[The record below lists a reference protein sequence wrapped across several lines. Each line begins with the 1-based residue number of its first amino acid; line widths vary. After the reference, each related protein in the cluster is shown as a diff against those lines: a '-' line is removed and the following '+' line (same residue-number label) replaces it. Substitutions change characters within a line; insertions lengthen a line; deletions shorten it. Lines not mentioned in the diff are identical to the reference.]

1 MFAIRERHNLM
12 EEINPVVYV
21 VDDSED
27 NVTVYSWMLST
38 AGYDIRTFHSGVEF
52 LKETELSPVGCV
64 LLDNQMPEVSG
75 LQVQSTLLERGINL
89 PVVFMSGASSYSD
102 VVEATR
108 KGAHGFLEKPF
119 HKAELLQL
127 VNAAVEHSRTHQGS
141 EAETGVDQNQP
152 KLSELLTRREYEVCK
167 LIVGGSTNRN
177 IADTLGISVST
188 VEFHR
193 ANLMDKLQAKN
204 IAELIQI
211 ALKLDR

>member
-1 MFAIRERHNLM
+1 M
-12 EEINPVVYV
+12 EDIDPVVYV

-38 AGYDIRTFHSGVEF
+38 AGYETKTYLSGVDF
-52 LKETELSPVGCV
+52 LNETDLSPVGCV

-75 LQVQSTLLERGINL
+75 LSVQRTLLDRGINL

-119 HKAELLQL
+119 HKAELLQQ
-127 VNAAVEHSRTHQGS
+127 VNAAIESSRNRDVTSSSGG
-141 EAETGVDQNQP
+141 ETSQLAQQ
-152 KLSELLTRREYEVCK
+152 LTKREYQVCK
-167 LIVGGSTNRN
+167 LIIAGHTNRS
-177 IADTLGISVST
+177 IADQLGISVST

-193 ANLMDKLQAKN
+193 ANLMDKLEVKSL
-204 IAELIQI
+204 AELVKL
-211 ALKLDR
+211 ALKLDA

>member
-1 MFAIRERHNLM
+1 M
-12 EEINPVVYV
+12 EEVNPVIYV

-38 AGYDIRTFHSGVEF
+38 AGYDIKTYSSGVEF
-52 LKETELSPVGCV
+52 LKESELSPVGCV

-75 LQVQSTLLERGINL
+75 LQVQSKLIERGVKL
-89 PVVFMSGASSYSD
+89 PVVFMSGASSYGD

-127 VNAAVEHSRTHQGS
+127 VNAAVEQSLGQQSAAGDDDSDGKR
-141 EAETGVDQNQP
+141 
-152 KLSELLTRREYEVCK
+152 LRELLTKREYEVCK
-167 LIVGGSTNRN
+167 LIIGGSTNRN

-193 ANLMDKLQAKN
+193 ANLMEKLGVKN
-204 IAELIQI
+204 LADLVKLAI
-211 ALKLDR
+211 KLDS

>member
-1 MFAIRERHNLM
+1 M
-12 EEINPVVYV
+12 EDIDPVVYV

-38 AGYDIRTFHSGVEF
+38 AGYETKTYLSGVDF
-52 LKETELSPVGCV
+52 LNESDLSPVGCV

-75 LQVQSTLLERGINL
+75 LGVQRTLLDRGINL

-119 HKAELLQL
+119 HKAELLQQ
-127 VNAAVEHSRTHQGS
+127 VNAAIESSRNRDVTSSSSG
-141 EAETGVDQNQP
+141 ETSQLAQQ
-152 KLSELLTRREYEVCK
+152 LTKREYQVCK
-167 LIVGGSTNRN
+167 LIIAGHTNRS
-177 IADTLGISVST
+177 IADQLGISVST

-193 ANLMDKLQAKN
+193 ANLMDKLEVKSL
-204 IAELIQI
+204 AELVKL
-211 ALKLDR
+211 ALKLDA

>member
-1 MFAIRERHNLM
+1 M
-12 EEINPVVYV
+12 EEAKPVVYV

-27 NVTVYSWMLST
+27 NVTVYSWMLSSS
-38 AGYDIRTFHSGVEF
+38 GYEIKTYPSGVEF

-75 LQVQSTLLERGINL
+75 LQVQSTLIERGIKL
-89 PVVFMSGASSYSD
+89 PIVFMSGASSYSD

-108 KGAHGFLEKPF
+108 KGAQGFLEKPF

-127 VNAAVEHSRTHQGS
+127 VNAAVEYSREQLAAGDGENS
-141 EAETGVDQNQP
+141 EGKQ
-152 KLSELLTRREYEVCK
+152 LSELLTRREYEVCK
-167 LIVGGSTNRN
+167 LIIGGSTNRN

-193 ANLMDKLQAKN
+193 ANLMEKLGVKN
-204 IAELIQI
+204 LADLVKLAI
-211 ALKLDR
+211 KLDS

>member
-1 MFAIRERHNLM
+1 M
-12 EEINPVVYV
+12 EEAKPVVYV

-27 NVTVYSWMLST
+27 NVTVYSWMLSSS
-38 AGYDIRTFHSGVEF
+38 GYEIKTYPSGVEF

-75 LQVQSTLLERGINL
+75 LQVQSTLIERGIKL
-89 PVVFMSGASSYSD
+89 PIVFMSGASSYSD

-108 KGAHGFLEKPF
+108 KGAQGFLEKPF

-127 VNAAVEHSRTHQGS
+127 VNAAVEQSREQLTAGDA
-141 EAETGVDQNQP
+141 EADYDGKRLP
-152 KLSELLTRREYEVCK
+152 ELLTKREYEVCK
-167 LIVGGSTNRN
+167 LIIGGSTNRN

-193 ANLMDKLQAKN
+193 ANLMEKLGVKN
-204 IAELIQI
+204 LADLVKLAI
-211 ALKLDR
+211 KLDS

>member
-1 MFAIRERHNLM
+1 M
-12 EEINPVVYV
+12 EEAKPVVYV

-27 NVTVYSWMLST
+27 NVTVYSWMLSSS
-38 AGYDIRTFHSGVEF
+38 GYEIKTYPSGVEF

-75 LQVQSTLLERGINL
+75 LQVQSTLIERGIKL
-89 PVVFMSGASSYSD
+89 PIVFMSGASSYSD

-108 KGAHGFLEKPF
+108 KGAQGFLEKPF

-127 VNAAVEHSRTHQGS
+127 VNAAVEYSREQLAARDSGAADS
-141 EAETGVDQNQP
+141 KQ
-152 KLSELLTRREYEVCK
+152 LSELLTRREYEVCK
-167 LIVGGSTNRN
+167 LIIGGSTNRN

-193 ANLMDKLQAKN
+193 ANLMEKLGVKN
-204 IAELIQI
+204 LADLVKLAI
-211 ALKLDR
+211 KLDQ